1 MLCLLGVILIL
12 IAVYT
17 SSNRNFDQLFNCL
30 IVIVILLAGSVFA
43 QSSPKETFLGSAPVN
58 HTFGQCD
65 GKVLKEDDAITKY
78 QNISWEGHRLQLK
91 NPHQKIELIPEPIIY
106 SPIGEGYKLGTDP
119 TLDRKMSL
127 FAHNYSSPSCCGKGA
142 GYSTD
147 TGCICMTE
155 EQKELIGSR
164 GGNASSSS

>member
-12 IAVYT
+12 VSVYL

-30 IVIVILLAGSVFA
+30 ILVVILLAGAVIS
-43 QSSPKETFLGSAPVN
+43 QPSGKETFLGSAPVD
-58 HTFGQCD
+58 HKFGQCD

-91 NPHQKIELIPEPIIY
+91 NPNQKMPLIDEPIIY
-106 SPIGEGYKLGTDP
+106 SPIGDGYKLGTDP
-119 TLDRKMSL
+119 TLDRKMSM
-127 FAHNYSSPSCCGKGA
+127 FAHNQSSPSCCGRGG

-147 TGCICMTE
+147 TGCICMTD

-164 GGNASSSS
+164 GGNAGGN

>member
-17 SSNRNFDQLFNCL
+17 SSNRNFDNLFNCL
-30 IVIVILLAGSVFA
+30 ILLVILLAGAFISYP
-43 QSSPKETFLGSAPVN
+43 SPKETFLGSAPLD

-78 QNISWEGHRLQLK
+78 QNVSWEGYRFQLK
-91 NPHQKIELIPEPIIY
+91 ESTQNPPLIEEPIIY
-106 SPIGEGYKLGTDP
+106 SPIGEGYKLGMDP
-119 TLDRKMSL
+119 TLDKKMSL
-127 FAHNYSSPSCCGKGA
+127 FAHNHASPSCCGRGG

-147 TGCICMTE
+147 TGCICMTD

-164 GGNASSSS
+164 GGNASSV